1 MGEGQAFFQSTNM
14 PRMGFNMPNMGM
26 LKKQATVMPVAGLA
40 DALFSSTQQRVLG
53 LLFGQPDRSFFAN
66 ELIVLTGSG
75 SGAVQRELKRLAES
89 GLVTV
94 VRMGKQKHYQA
105 NPKSPIYGE
114 LCAIASKTFG
124 LTEPLRAALQPLADK
139 IDKAFI
145 FGSVAR
151 KTDTASS
158 DIDLMVISDALSYAD
173 VFAAVEPALA
183 RIGRPVNP
191 TVYSASDL
199 TRKIAE
205 GNAFVARVM
214 SQPKIW
220 LIGND
225 ESFAA

>member
-1 MGEGQAFFQSTNM
+1 MHSHA
-14 PRMGFNMPNMGM
+14 
-26 LKKQATVMPVAGLA
+26 LVVVGLA

-53 LLFGQPDRSFFAN
+53 LLFGQPNRSFYAN
-66 ELIVLTGSG
+66 EVIALAGSG
-75 SGAVQRELKRLAES
+75 SGAVQRELKRLADS

-105 NPKSPIYGE
+105 NPESPIYAE

-124 LTEPLRAALQPLADK
+124 VAQPLREALQGLTDR
-139 IDKAFI
+139 IDAAFI
-145 FGSVAR
+145 FGSVAKR
-151 KTDTASS
+151 TDTATS
-158 DIDLMVISDALSYAD
+158 DIDLLVISDALSYAD
-173 VFAAVEPALA
+173 VFEAVEPALA

-199 TRKIAE
+199 ARKIAE
-205 GNAFVARVM
+205 GNAFATRVM

-225 ESFAA
+225 ESVAA